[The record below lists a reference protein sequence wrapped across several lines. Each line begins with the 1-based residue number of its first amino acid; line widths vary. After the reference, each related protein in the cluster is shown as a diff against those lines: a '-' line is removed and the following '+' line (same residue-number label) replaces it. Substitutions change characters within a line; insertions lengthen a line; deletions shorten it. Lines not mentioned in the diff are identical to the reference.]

1 MNTVIKVLMFI
12 TASLLMLS
20 GCGGSEADASNP
32 LPPDTNDP
40 AIIID
45 QNNISIY
52 QDTDVGLPPFPQN

>member
-32 LPPDTNDP
+32 SPPDTNDP
-40 AIIID
+40 VIIID
-45 QNNISIY
+45 QNNIPIY